1 MHLNQVTQQI
11 YVAGGLL
18 THHTGHPGYM
28 YIAAGCLINGAV
40 TICTGM
46 LDMSANLTKP
56 LTTSSCTITAGV
68 QAMCAPTPHKHNC
81 YLMQDIPHTC
91 GIHHTSAIYAA
102 IWRKPYAGMCQ
113 VMHLGAYMHGCGC
126 RLHTPHSHHTS
137 SSTSHPVNISLEY
150 GWGILRPNVGLHAT
164 ALNNAGA
171 V

>member
-18 THHTGHPGYM
+18 THHTGHPGYL

-91 GIHHTSAIYAA
+91 GIQHTSAIYAA
-102 IWRKPYAGMCQ
+102 IWCKPYAGMCQ
-113 VMHLGAYMHGCGC
+113 VMHLG
-126 RLHTPHSHHTS
+126 HTCMGAAADCIHHTAITHHPQPHTL
-137 SSTSHPVNISLEY
+137 STS
-150 GWGILRPNVGLHAT
+150 
-164 ALNNAGA
+164 ALNMAGA
-171 V
+171 F